1 MAFAAARAVIRA
13 RKEREKLLARTKALT
28 EKTLDSNQRKELVVS
43 LRLNEASSYLANLVE
58 GFQNQLILSLISPCR
73 QRRLFVRL
81 QANVEIVQIKSTN
94 I

>member
-58 GFQNQLILSLISPCR
+58 GYLATFISSPDLALSKLALSWRI
-73 QRRLFVRL
+73 
-81 QANVEIVQIKSTN
+81 NQIKKK
-94 I
+94 